1 MRIRTFARGLLA
13 WLVVL
18 PFAGQ
23 VAWLLAGSLW
33 PDHQP
38 LSAIGAGA
46 PGGLAGLENYA
57 TAWRLADLARP
68 AWNSLRVAAVA
79 VPLALLAASWAGF
92 AMTRLPPGPRRA
104 LLGVS
109 AAALLISPTVL
120 WLARLPIYRALGWLD
135 SPWALAAPAL
145 AGGSPLYAL
154 IFYWSFRRLPEEL
167 FEAAVLEGA
176 SAWDLW
182 RRVALPLNRHISVGV
197 GVLALAA
204 FWGNYADP
212 LLYLR
217 SESQMTLPVAV
228 RALAQLD
235 LTRWPVMLAG
245 GVILAAP
252 VLAAFA
258 AAQRYLGPLWRERG
272 E

>member
-1 MRIRTFARGLLA
+1 MRLRTLARGVLA
-13 WLVVL
+13 GLVAL

-38 LSAIGAGA
+38 LSAIGTGEANW
-46 PGGLAGLENYA
+46 LAGLANYA
-57 TAWRLADLARP
+57 TAWRLAGLARP

-92 AMTRLPPGPRRA
+92 AMTRLPAGPRRA
-104 LLGVS
+104 LLLLSGG
-109 AAALLISPTVL
+109 ALLVSPTLL
-120 WLARLPIYRALGWLD
+120 WLARMPVYRALGWLD
-135 SPWALAAPAL
+135 SPEALAAPAL

-154 IFYWSFRRLPEEL
+154 IFYWSFRRLPAEL

-176 SAWDLW
+176 SAWQLW
-182 RRVALPLNRHISVGV
+182 RRVALPLSGPITVAV

-217 SESQMTLPVAV
+217 SETQMTLPVAV

-258 AAQRYLGPLWRERG
+258 AAQRYWGALWREA
-272 E
+272 

>member
-1 MRIRTFARGLLA
+1 MRIQTFGRGLLA

-38 LSAIGAGA
+38 LSAIGAGG
-46 PGGLAGLENYA
+46 PEGWAGLENYV
-57 TAWRLADLARP
+57 TAWVLAGLGRQ
-68 AWNSLRVAAVA
+68 AWNSARVAAMA
-79 VPLALLAASWAGF
+79 VPLTLLVASWAGF
-92 AMTRLPPGPRRA
+92 AMSRLPTGPRRA
-104 LLGVS
+104 LLGLS
-109 AAALLISPTVL
+109 GAALLISPTVL
-120 WLARLPIYRALGWLD
+120 WLARFPVYRALGWLD

-145 AGGSPLYAL
+145 AGGTPLYTL
-154 IFYWSFRRLPEEL
+154 IFYWSFRRLPAEL

-176 SAWDLW
+176 SPLQLW
-182 RRVALPLNRHISVGV
+182 RRVALPLSGHIVVGV
-197 GVLALAA
+197 GLLALVA

-212 LLYLR
+212 ILYLR
-217 SESQMTLPVAV
+217 SAAQMTLPVGA

-235 LTRWPVMLAG
+235 ATRWPVMLAG
-245 GVILAAP
+245 GVILAGP

-258 AAQRYLGPLWRERG
+258 AAQHYLGPLWRER
-272 E
+272 